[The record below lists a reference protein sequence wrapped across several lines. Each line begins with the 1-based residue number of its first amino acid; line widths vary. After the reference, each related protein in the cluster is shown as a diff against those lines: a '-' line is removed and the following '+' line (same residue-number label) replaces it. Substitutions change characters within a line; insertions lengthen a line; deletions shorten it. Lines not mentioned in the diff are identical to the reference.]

1 MPAFPAASSSVR
13 ASHRRGAAR
22 PIPDAT
28 SFDRGTGAGPVPATT
43 APGGRDHRAGQTRA
57 GHRRRVATKLPA
69 GPPGLTP
76 EVALTDRYRSSRSCE
91 SVSAIG
97 RRRQLA
103 QRCPGRRRRQT
114 SSHCATPTP
123 GALRAVERR
132 NVPPVR
138 TLVTRFRPRPC
149 STKHPGAPALACER
163 SRVVLPRETVGNRP
177 NQARDGRRAGRS
189 LCASERKRRPV
200 SRLALPKRTRQAR
213 RGRQP
218 GEHPVRR
225 GADDSDGGVS
235 PTHRGR
241 ARSARRSRASRTSW
255 SRSGPA
261 GRLR

>member
-28 SFDRGTGAGPVPATT
+28 LFDRGATGAGPVPATT

-138 TLVTRFRPRPC
+138 TLVTRFRPRPY

-177 NQARDGRRAGRS
+177 NQARDGRR
-189 LCASERKRRPV
+189 
-200 SRLALPKRTRQAR
+200 
-213 RGRQP
+213 
-218 GEHPVRR
+218 
-225 GADDSDGGVS
+225 GGV
-235 PTHRGR
+235 PK
-241 ARSARRSRASRTSW
+241 
-255 SRSGPA
+255 
-261 GRLR
+261 LL

>member
-28 SFDRGTGAGPVPATT
+28 LFDRGATGAGPVPATT
-43 APGGRDHRAGQTRA
+43 APSGRDHRAGQSRA

-114 SSHCATPTP
+114 SSHCATHAGCSTGRRASKCPSPTD
-123 GALRAVERR
+123 
-132 NVPPVR
+132 
-138 TLVTRFRPRPC
+138 TRHVLRPRPC

-177 NQARDGRRAGRS
+177 MAAVE
-189 LCASERKRRPV
+189 AS
-200 SRLALPKRTRQAR
+200 
-213 RGRQP
+213 
-218 GEHPVRR
+218 R
-225 GADDSDGGVS
+225 GAWRL
-235 PTHRGR
+235 RGR
-241 ARSARRSRASRTSW
+241 APRF
-255 SRSGPA
+255 A
-261 GRLR
+261 GSVR